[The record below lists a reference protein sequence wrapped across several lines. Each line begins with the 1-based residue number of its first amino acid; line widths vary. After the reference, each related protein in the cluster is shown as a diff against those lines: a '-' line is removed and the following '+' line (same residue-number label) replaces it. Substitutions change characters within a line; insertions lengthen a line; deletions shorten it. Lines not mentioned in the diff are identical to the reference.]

1 MASNF
6 RIFFHRND
14 GHVHLK
20 LTGDFDGTSADELLN
35 ALKEN
40 GAGTR
45 RIFVHTSGLRK
56 IYPFGQ
62 RLFQNNLYVMN
73 GQSASLVFTGRHGT
87 EIGRRG
93 VDSFVNSHL

>member
-6 RIFFHRND
+6 RIFLHRSAGN
-14 GHVHLK
+14 VHLK

-35 ALKEN
+35 ALKQN

-45 RIFVHTSGLRK
+45 KIFIHTDGLRE

-73 GQSASLVFTGRHGT
+73 GRSAGLVFTGRHGT
-87 EIGRRG
+87 EIGRSS
-93 VDSFVNSHL
+93 VDSFIS